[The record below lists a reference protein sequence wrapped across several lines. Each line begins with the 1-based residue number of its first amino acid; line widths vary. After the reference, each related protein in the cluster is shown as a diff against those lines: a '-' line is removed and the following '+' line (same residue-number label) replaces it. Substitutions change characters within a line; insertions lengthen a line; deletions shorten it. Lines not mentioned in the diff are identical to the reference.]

1 MHGQEFA
8 TNSNDCILFYFIL
21 FYYYYFFCNIIKVN
35 HFLYCFII
43 LIKLT
48 SYLLENK
55 SLLVLNVYASGES
68 IDCIHSV
75 LILVASPVKALYYSL
90 LNLCWDFNINL
101 SIFMK
106 SFYDV
111 ITFSKICH
119 VYFSRWFILFSNWL
133 ASKQFLLS
141 NLSCICITHF
151 FVPFHSCCLLNSCRF
166 LPLIQRIFSWFF
178 FS

>member
-1 MHGQEFA
+1 MDGQEFA

-21 FYYYYFFCNIIKVN
+21 LVN

-48 SYLLENK
+48 SYLLDNK
-55 SLLVLNVYASGES
+55 YLLVLNVYVSGES
-68 IDCIHSV
+68 VDCTQSV
-75 LILVASPVKALYYSL
+75 LIVITFPVKALYYSL
-90 LNLCWDFNINL
+90 LNLCWNFNINL

-106 SFYDV
+106 SFYEV

-151 FVPFHSCCLLNSCRF
+151 FVPFAF
-166 LPLIQRIFSWFF
+166 LS
-178 FS
+178 S